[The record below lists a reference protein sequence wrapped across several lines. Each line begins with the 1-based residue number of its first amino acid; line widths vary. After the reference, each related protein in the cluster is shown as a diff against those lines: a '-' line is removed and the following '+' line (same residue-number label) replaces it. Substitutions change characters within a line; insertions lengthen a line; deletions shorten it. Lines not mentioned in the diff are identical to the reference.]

1 MIEMAD
7 MFLVCEKDKEK
18 LATVG
23 ENILLKLYGGKEKDD
38 LASLR

>member
-1 MIEMAD
+1 MID
-7 MFLVCEKDKEK
+7 MVEIFLDCEKDKVK

-23 ENILLKLYGGKEKDD
+23 ENILPKPYGGKEKDD

>member
-1 MIEMAD
+1 MIEKAEIYLD
-7 MFLVCEKDKEK
+7 CEKDKEK

-23 ENILLKLYGGKEKDD
+23 VNILLKLYGGREKDD